1 LAPGAPDVTING
13 VTRRATPRRAHPDR
27 SFRPTA
33 VFGFA
38 LVHLLALG
46 VFFVGFSWQGVLL
59 CLGSYYLRM
68 FAITAGFHRYFS
80 HRSYRLSR
88 VPQFLLAL
96 LGQTAAQKGVL
107 WWAAH
112 HRHHH
117 KFSDLPQDLH
127 SPVQDGFWWSH
138 IGWILS
144 GQFDETRLDLI
155 PDFAKFPELRWL
167 DRNQYAP
174 ALLYGLAS
182 YLLFGWT
189 GLFWGFFLS
198 TVLLWHGTFSI
209 NSVMH
214 VFGRRVFPTRDQSRN
229 SMIFALVTMGEG
241 WHNNHHYYPSSAAQ
255 GFVWWQVDFSYYLLW
270 LLERARLVK
279 ALRRAPSAAASRILD
294 AARTTKSRLDAAWD
308 AAGESAA
315 DRIEQLSKRWDEIG
329 ERARASAHEALAD
342 LEAARANAA
351 QRVEA
356 LQREYFSALERAGSA
371 AEKRLDELRAEIDRA
386 RQQLAETLER
396 LVSAA
401 EARLVPSPTLA

>member
-1 LAPGAPDVTING
+1 MEAMSSRVGAH
-13 VTRRATPRRAHPDR
+13 RAHADR
-27 SFRPTA
+27 SIRFSA
-33 VFGFA
+33 AFGFA
-38 LVHLLALG
+38 LVHVLALG
-46 VFFVGFSWQGVLL
+46 VFAVGFSWKGVLL
-59 CLGSYYLRM
+59 CVGSYALRM
-68 FAITAGFHRYFS
+68 FAITAGFHRYFA

-88 VPQFLLAL
+88 VPQFLLAF
-96 LGQTAAQKGVL
+96 LGQTSAQKGVL

-144 GQFDETRLDLI
+144 GQYEETRLDLI

-174 ALLYGLAS
+174 VFLYGFAS
-182 YLLFGWT
+182 WVLFGWT

-214 VFGRRVFPTRDQSRN
+214 VFGKRVFPTRDQSRN

-255 GFVWWQVDFSYYLLW
+255 GFAWWQVDVSFYLLW
-270 LLERARLVK
+270 LLERVRLVK
-279 ALRRAPSAAASRILD
+279 GLRRAPSAAVTKVLD
-294 AARTTKSRLDAAWD
+294 AARTSKSRLDAALD
-308 AAGESAA
+308 AAGEGAA
-315 DRIEQLSKRWDEIG
+315 DRIERLSKRWDEIAD
-329 ERARASAHEALAD
+329 RARASAQEALAE
-342 LEAARANAA
+342 LEAARASAA
-351 QRVEA
+351 HRVEA
-356 LQREYFSALERAGSA
+356 LQEEYFTALDRAGSA
-371 AEKRLDELRAEIDRA
+371 AEKHLEELRAEIDRA
-386 RQQLAETLER
+386 RLQLAETLDR
-396 LVSAA
+396 LVSTA
-401 EARLVPSPTLA
+401 EARLGSSPSPA

>member
-1 LAPGAPDVTING
+1 METMSSRVGA
-13 VTRRATPRRAHPDR
+13 RRAHADR
-27 SFRPTA
+27 SIRFSA
-33 VFGFA
+33 AFGFA
-38 LVHLLALG
+38 VVHLLALG
-46 VFFVGFSWQGVLL
+46 VFAVGFSWKGVLL
-59 CLGSYYLRM
+59 CVASYTLRM
-68 FAITAGFHRYFS
+68 FAITAGFHRYFA

-96 LGQTAAQKGVL
+96 LGQTSAQKGVL

-127 SPVQDGFWWSH
+127 SPVQDGFFWSH

-144 GQFDETRLDLI
+144 GQYEETRLDLI

-167 DRNQYAP
+167 NRNQYAP
-174 ALLYGLAS
+174 VLLYALAS
-182 YLLFGWT
+182 WLLFGWT
-189 GLFWGFFLS
+189 GFFWGFCLS

-214 VFGRRVFPTRDQSRN
+214 VFGKRVFPTRDQSRN

-255 GFVWWQVDFSYYLLW
+255 GFVWWQFDFSFYVLW

-279 ALRRAPSAAASRILD
+279 GLRRAPSTAVTKVLD
-294 AARTTKSRLDAAWD
+294 AARTSKSRLDAALD
-308 AAGESAA
+308 AAGENAA
-315 DRIEQLSKRWDEIG
+315 DRIERLSKRWDEIG
-329 ERARASAHEALAD
+329 ERARAGAQEALAE
-342 LEAARANAA
+342 LEAARASAA

-356 LQREYFSALERAGSA
+356 LQEEYFAALDRAGAA
-371 AEKRLDELRAEIDRA
+371 AEKHLEELRAEIDRA
-386 RQQLAETLER
+386 RLHLAETLDR
-396 LVSAA
+396 LVAAA
-401 EARLVPSPTLA
+401 EKRLGPSPTPA

>member
-1 LAPGAPDVTING
+1 METMSSRVGA
-13 VTRRATPRRAHPDR
+13 RRAHADR
-27 SFRPTA
+27 SIRFSA
-33 VFGFA
+33 AFGFA
-38 LVHLLALG
+38 IVHLLALG
-46 VFFVGFSWQGVLL
+46 VLVVGFSWQGVLL
-59 CLGSYYLRM
+59 CVASYTLRM
-68 FAITAGFHRYFS
+68 FAITAGFHRYFA

-88 VPQFLLAL
+88 LPQFLLAF

-117 KFSDLPQDLH
+117 KYSDLPQDLH
-127 SPVQDGFWWSH
+127 SPVQDGFYWSH

-144 GQFDETRLDLI
+144 GQFEETRLDLI

-174 ALLYGLAS
+174 VLLYAFAWWAVL
-182 YLLFGWT
+182 GWT

-198 TVLLWHGTFSI
+198 TVFLWHGTFSI

-229 SMIFALVTMGEG
+229 SMIFAFVTMGEG

-255 GFVWWQVDFSYYLLW
+255 GFVWWQVDVTYYLLW

-279 ALRRAPSAAASRILD
+279 GLRRAPSDAVRKVLD
-294 AARTTKSRLDAAWD
+294 AARTSKSRFDAALD
-308 AAGESAA
+308 AAGENVA
-315 DRIEQLSKRWDEIG
+315 DRIDRLSRRWDEIADL
-329 ERARASAHEALAD
+329 ARAGALDALAE
-342 LEAARANAA
+342 LEAARASAA

-356 LQREYFSALERAGSA
+356 LQEEYFAALDRAGTA
-371 AEKRLDELRAEIDRA
+371 AEKRLEELRAEIDRA
-386 RQQLAETLER
+386 RQQLAEALDR
-396 LVSAA
+396 LVAAA
-401 EARLVPSPTLA
+401 ESLAPAPAPA

>member
-1 LAPGAPDVTING
+1 MSARVGA
-13 VTRRATPRRAHPDR
+13 RRAHADR
-27 SFRPTA
+27 SFRPSSA
-33 VFGFA
+33 FGFA

-46 VFFVGFSWQGVLL
+46 VLAVGYSWKGVLL
-59 CLGSYYLRM
+59 CIGSYYLRM
-68 FAITAGFHRYFS
+68 FAITAGFHRYFA

-88 VPQFLLAL
+88 LPQFLLAF

-127 SPVQDGFWWSH
+127 SPVQDGFFWSH

-144 GQFDETRLDLI
+144 GQFEETRLDLI

-167 DRNQYAP
+167 NRNQYAP
-174 ALLYGLAS
+174 VLLYALAAW
-182 YLLFGWT
+182 LLFGWT
-189 GLFWGFFLS
+189 GFFWGFCLS

-214 VFGRRVFPTRDQSRN
+214 VFGKRVFPTRDQSRN

-255 GFVWWQVDFSYYLLW
+255 GFVWWQVDASYYLLW
-270 LLERARLVK
+270 LLERAKLVK
-279 ALRRAPSAAASRILD
+279 GLRRAPSAAVTKVLD
-294 AARTTKSRLDAAWD
+294 TERTTKSRLDAALD
-308 AAGESAA
+308 AAGDGAA
-315 DRIEQLSKRWDEIG
+315 DRIERLSKRWDEIA
-329 ERARASAHEALAD
+329 ERARSSAQEALAE

-351 QRVEA
+351 RRVEV
-356 LQREYFSALERAGSA
+356 LQEEYFAALDRAGTA
-371 AEKRLDELRAEIDRA
+371 AEKRLEELRAEIDRA
-386 RQQLAETLER
+386 RLHLAETLDRLVAAGEER
-396 LVSAA
+396 LG
-401 EARLVPSPTLA
+401 PSPTPA